1 MKLPRILI
9 LQLLLAAQAGPLFAQ
24 DSLPSVYIPQRASYL
39 DTSYDM
45 RGKNKTTVI
54 KTQNSYIYA
63 SWAFSAISS
72 AETYLMP
79 RSTEPSLSPID
90 LYTGVTSTSQFT
102 VNGST
107 MDTSAYLHMAPRMT
121 AAYLSSTHN
130 MPTPAGNNSNRYLS
144 EMTFI
149 PARTSSTD
157 NDYIKRVIVSSGAAV
172 ATTIYWSNTSNHY
185 NSATFSYYCSIPT
198 TANASVALVGW
209 DDYYLQSN
217 FPSIPPNKGA
227 WLARAA
233 TSNSQNTTFSNTPF
247 DGGYFWISYYDVNIG
262 TSNFVLNNIGT
273 VRRVNGDTAG
283 YNSPPMGWV
292 GDYSNGSVCNGASA
306 CYASNYFTNTT
317 GSPIRLASVSFYTG
331 QANTS
336 YQVIVTSNVSEG
348 KYPLGNA
355 SALTRLADQSGTIYM
370 PGYHTVALSPND
382 PSDLL
387 IASGGKF
394 SLVVGLTAPSGA
406 VVMPFTYDMAG
417 YTDDFSPIAGKSF
430 VKGSATIGAWY
441 DTVLDYPSTDGAGYF
456 PLTYAYVANS
466 DTTKPVPTG
475 PVINGLTS
483 VDRSSTN
490 YTSQLSFNW
499 PAFSDPE
506 RDIDHYEYAIGYT
519 PSGTEVAGWTAMPA
533 ATTAYYTVSGLSLTE
548 NNTCYVRIR
557 AMNSDGLLSIAAGTA
572 SGIVILEPPDAP
584 ANLSGAAASTSR
596 VDWTWDR
603 AARNNGYYIYSNS
616 VFIASTTQ
624 NTESWSHYLSTP
636 NAPSE
641 ISVKTFGLAGDNM
654 SAAVSTSAIY
664 ALAAVPG
671 DPSASATGRNS
682 ASVSWTNGG
691 NASGTYYR
699 VEYSTYSGYDS
710 STFTSYNNLLATTLS
725 SLTPFTTYY
734 ARVQAANFNGI
745 PTTRTASASFRT
757 WAPVPDPT
765 TPVITPTGSSTLAW
779 SWSENSYADTYRLY
793 SSPSNT
799 LLQEISSGTTHWTET
814 GLSPN
819 TQYTRYLR
827 VVNQSGYSA
836 DTYAV
841 ATTSAAAPGDF
852 GLSASARTVLLAAW
866 TSGGNPSGT
875 SYRVE
880 VSTKN
885 TFETACTQVSTV
897 TALSAYFSALTPG
910 ETYYSRAFGIG
921 PYSSLSDPTATAS
934 LSMPGRPNVSS
945 LSPNSTDNMQTSKA
959 IAVTGTNFVSGDYAV
974 ARRSGQADRTAE
986 STTVAGGTSAT
997 AYFKTLGMEAGAWTV
1012 YMRDADG
1019 VESTATAQLTVADAS
1034 QTGAHNLTHTDA
1046 GSSRATV
1053 TTVGGGAVASVPA
1066 GITQLE
1072 DSAIYTSSSP
1082 VNSPLLADP
1091 AQINAATRALPA
1103 GTVLLSASP
1112 LELAAYLGGEQV
1124 TSRFSS
1130 AVTLRVNFTD
1140 SDLDGVVDGQSCAA
1154 ATLYAVELDTQT
1166 STWKAVSG
1174 SAVNVSGQYVTA
1186 PLYHFSVY
1194 ALAGATPSSNLE
1206 EAKFYPNPW
1215 EPGSGGSHDRVSLRM
1230 AGLPAET
1237 EVYIYNVAGELVIHI
1252 PATSASYYD
1261 WDGRNGSGE
1270 TVVSGVYFARLKTP
1284 SQSKTIKFAIQR

>member
-24 DSLPSVYIPQRASYL
+24 DSLPSVYIPHRTDVPYS
-39 DTSYDM
+39 SYDM
-45 RGKNKTTVI
+45 RDDSKTPAAR
-54 KTQNSYIYA
+54 TQNNTLA
-63 SWAFSAISS
+63 SWAFSAMAS
-72 AETYLMP
+72 AETRLMP
-79 RSTEPSLSPID
+79 RTPEPFFRSSD
-90 LYTGVTSTSQFT
+90 VYVNVNDVCSFT
-102 VNGST
+102 PSGDALDGT
-107 MDTSAYLHMAPRMT
+107 AYLPYAHRMA
-121 AAYLSSTHN
+121 AAYISTKRALMMN
-130 MPTPAGNNSNRYLS
+130 SGNDSTRYVREISFLPDRAS
-144 EMTFI
+144 YSDNKAIKEI
-149 PARTSSTD
+149 IYST
-157 NDYIKRVIVSSGAAV
+157 GAAV
-172 ATTIYWSNTSNHY
+172 ATTFYWKTASY
-185 NSATFSYYCSIPT
+185 NSANYAYYCSTPT
-198 TANASVALVGW
+198 SPNASVALVGW
-209 DDYYLQSN
+209 NDNYAATNFTQSPGAN
-217 FPSIPPNKGA
+217 GA
-227 WLARAA
+227 WLARAV
-233 TSNSQNTTFSNTPF
+233 TSSYSSSTFHSTEQF
-247 DGGYFWISYYDVNIG
+247 DGGYFWISYRDVNVG
-262 TSNFVLNNIGT
+262 QNNSAYTGMAT
-273 VRRVNGDTAG
+273 ARRMDGDGAG
-283 YNSPPMGWV
+283 YNTPPMGWV
-292 GDYSNGSVCNGASA
+292 GEYSNASVCNGASS
-306 CYASNYFTNTT
+306 CWASNYFTNST
-317 GSPIRLASVSFYTG
+317 GHNIRLTAVSFYTAQDSMTY
-331 QANTS
+331 QA
-336 YQVIVTSNVSEG
+336 IVTAASDG
-348 KYPLGNA
+348 AQYPLGNG
-355 SALTRLADQSGTIYM
+355 SALTRLADQTGGIARA
-370 PGYHTVALSPND
+370 GYHTVMLSPSD
-382 PSDLL
+382 PNNLL
-387 IASGGKF
+387 IANGGHF
-394 SLVVGLTAPSGA
+394 SLVVGLSTSGVA
-406 VVMPFTYDMAG
+406 AQLPFTYAMAG
-417 YTDDFSPIAGKSF
+417 YTASFSPSTGKSF

-441 DTVLDYPSTDGAGYF
+441 DTAGGYPSTAGAGYF
-456 PLTYAYVANS
+456 PLTYAYIDNP
-466 DTTKPVPTG
+466 DTSAPVPG
-475 PVINGLTS
+475 GIVLNGLTA

-490 YTSQLSFNW
+490 YSTQLSFNW
-499 PAFSDPE
+499 PAFSDPQTG
-506 RDIDHYEYAIGYT
+506 IDHYEYAIGST
-519 PSGTEVAGWTAMPA
+519 PSGTDIADWTGGLGSG
-533 ATTAYYTVSGLSLTE
+533 TTYYQLSGLSLTY
-548 NNTCYVRIR
+548 NTTYYVRIR
-557 AMNSDGLLSIAAGTA
+557 AMNTEGLLSVATGTL
-572 SGIVILEPPDAP
+572 SGIVVLEPPAAI
-584 ANLSGAAASTSR
+584 ANLAGSAASNSR

-603 AARNNGYYIYSNS
+603 AALNNGYNIYASSNS
-616 VFIASTTQ
+616 ALIAYAAR
-624 NTESWSHYLSTP
+624 NTESWSHNISTP
-636 NAPSE
+636 NG
-641 ISVKTFGLAGDNM
+641 ISGIYIKTLGLAGDYE
-654 SAAVSTSAIY
+654 AATVSSDVYT
-664 ALAAVPG
+664 LANAPG
-671 DPSASATGRNS
+671 DPSGSATGRNS
-682 ASVSWTNGG
+682 ASLSWASGG
-691 NASGTYYR
+691 NAAGAYYR

-710 STFTSYNNLLATTLS
+710 STFTSYNNELS
-725 SLTPFTTYY
+725 ASLTGLSAFTTYY
-734 ARVQAANFNGI
+734 ARAQARNYDGVA
-745 PTTRTASASFRT
+745 TSKTASAVFRT

-827 VVNQSGYSA
+827 VVNQSGYSS
-836 DTYAV
+836 YSYVV

-852 GLSASARTVLLAAW
+852 GISASARTVLLAAW

-921 PYSSLSDPTATAS
+921 PSSSLSDPTATAS

-986 STTVAGGTSAT
+986 STTVTGGTSAT

-1019 VESTATAQLTVADAS
+1019 VESTATAQLTVTDAS

-1215 EPGSGGSHDRVSLRM
+1215 EPGSGGSHDRVYLRM